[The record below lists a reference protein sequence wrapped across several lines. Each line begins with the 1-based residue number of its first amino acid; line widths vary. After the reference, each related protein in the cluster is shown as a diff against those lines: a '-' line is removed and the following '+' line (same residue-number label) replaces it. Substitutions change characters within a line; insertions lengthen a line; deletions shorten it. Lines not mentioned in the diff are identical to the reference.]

1 MDDAKNQERLSDK
14 PDEVYVCEKCA
25 SFFPVEGKE
34 LENHAS
40 ETGHNDAI
48 RLAVSSYDRIEDK
61 VLVMFDI
68 K

>member
-1 MDDAKNQERLSDK
+1 VDDAKNQEMSSDK

-40 ETGHNDAI
+40 ETGHNNAI
-48 RLAVSSYDRIEDK
+48 RLAISSCGRIEDK
-61 VLVMFDI
+61 VLVMFDVI
-68 K
+68 